1 MHGQVDRSLF
11 LCSYVARFKII
22 RELSYKMFNGIIV
35 QKYFLLQ
42 KNISYDKKIYFVSTD
57 LCERSGRRR
66 RVPAS
71 PSVIRPLISITLP
84 PVTSLLLLSRM
95 PDDGDGSKYI

>member
-35 QKYFLLQ
+35 QS
-42 KNISYDKKIYFVSTD
+42 ISYYRKIFLMTK
-57 LCERSGRRR
+57 
-66 RVPAS
+66 
-71 PSVIRPLISITLP
+71 
-84 PVTSLLLLSRM
+84 
-95 PDDGDGSKYI
+95 KYILYLLT

>member
-1 MHGQVDRSLF
+1 M
-11 LCSYVARFKII
+11 
-22 RELSYKMFNGIIV
+22 
-35 QKYFLLQ
+35 Q
-42 KNISYDKKIYFVSTD
+42 KNISYDRKIYLVSTD

-84 PVTSLLLLSRM
+84 PVTSLLLLSLTGG
-95 PDDGDGSKYI
+95 GDGSKYI

>member
-1 MHGQVDRSLF
+1 
-11 LCSYVARFKII
+11 
-22 RELSYKMFNGIIV
+22 MFNGIIV

-42 KNISYDKKIYFVSTD
+42 KNISDNRKIYFVSTD
-57 LCERSGRRR
+57 LSERSGRRR